1 MGIVFDSCKTALS
14 WVVVWISVVLR
25 RLWLFLS
32 VTGKNEVYNVGFL
45 ALIEQKKLMERS

>member
-1 MGIVFDSCKTALS
+1 MLWAIGLICMGIVFDSCKTALS

-32 VTGKNEVYNVGFL
+32 VTG
-45 ALIEQKKLMERS
+45 